1 MTDKKPAAAPDFGQL
16 LGAMYERWTLD
27 CVVTIGHAVSLDFSD
42 QPQLYTSVSTD
53 TATKLTK
60 LQGDYGFQADF
71 PDMNI
76 RQRLMKPIFGQS
88 DGHGSGNDGSD
99 FQQKRLNAVVA
110 AAKFSESGQLS
121 GVLGLFTA
129 IRNTSVEL
137 KNHLSIG
144 GTSLSQT
151 EARMTGIFEVA
162 QSILKDPTV
171 SARFGINTA
180 IDPKWPL
187 ESRFDM
193 HGAQL
198 IENITKA
205 LPALLP
211 YGIITHQMFEH
222 IQQTADDGFE
232 PIRIILDEDITSQGF
247 KFDPLAAALYGWG
260 SDLRLV
266 GGPGLQQQPPG
277 PPKAAEPAGA
287 TQASPM
293 PATSI
298 TAPAGIRGY
307 QQ

>member
-42 QPQLYTSVSTD
+42 QPQLYESVSTD

-88 DGHGSGNDGSD
+88 DGHGSGNDGSE
-99 FQQKRLNAVVA
+99 FQQRRLNAVVA

-121 GVLGLFTA
+121 GVLGLLKA
-129 IRNTSVEL
+129 IRDTSIEL
-137 KNHLSIG
+137 KDHLSIEG
-144 GTSLSQT
+144 ASLSQT
-151 EARMTGIFEVA
+151 EARTRFIFEVA

-171 SARFGINTA
+171 SGRFGITKA

-187 ESRFDM
+187 ESPFDKQ
-193 HGAQL
+193 GAQL

-211 YGIITHQMFEH
+211 YGVITHETFEH
-222 IQQTADDGFE
+222 IQQTAGDGFE
-232 PIRIILDEDITSQGF
+232 PIRIILDEDIAGKGF
-247 KFDPLAAALYGWG
+247 KFEPLAAALYGWG
-260 SDLRLV
+260 SNLGLV
-266 GGPGLQQQPPG
+266 GGPGLQQQPPAQ
-277 PPKAAEPAGA
+277 PKAVEPAGA
-287 TQASPM
+287 TQASPT

-298 TAPAGIRGY
+298 TAPGGIRGY
-307 QQ
+307 